1 MDNLLNKAR
10 EAPHVALAGLVQRK
24 SGNTFRMIAE
34 NNWANASGGSVAL
47 FKSTRA
53 R

>member
-10 EAPHVALAGLVQRK
+10 EGRHVALAGMVQRK
-24 SGNTFRMIAE
+24 SGNTFRMLAE
-34 NNWANASGGSVAL
+34 SNWANAAGGSVAL

>member
-10 EAPHVALAGLVQRK
+10 EGRHAALAGMVQRK
-24 SGNTFRMIAE
+24 GGNTFRMLGEAS
-34 NNWANASGGSVAL
+34 WANSAGGSSAL

>member
-10 EAPHVALAGLVQRK
+10 EGRHVALAGLVQRK